1 MADFRVIGNDLWR
14 QHRAHRRTHYIIHR
28 YILYSRF
35 YFRIAVQGQFYN
47 IILYYI
53 IPTVSYIIIIYY
65 DIIMWK
71 NIEIRSIIDY
81 FPLFLV
87 PANNRLLEYKIKIF
101 LTRLLYK
108 IFEHLF
114 VNIL

>member
-14 QHRAHRRTHYIIHR
+14 QHRASSNALYYYTYYRYII
-28 YILYSRF
+28 YSRF

-53 IPTVSYIIIIYY
+53 IPVVSYIIIIYY

-71 NIEIRSIIDY
+71 NIEI
-81 FPLFLV
+81 V
-87 PANNRLLEYKIKIF
+87 QLLIIF
-101 LTRLLYK
+101 LSLPSYR
-108 IFEHLF
+108 E
-114 VNIL
+114 